1 MHTLGVDIVSNLL
14 EEMPLALFRFEI
26 EGGGRMHYLSS
37 GIEKITGYQPIH
49 FLFQP
54 LSVFREGVLETDRL
68 QLGKLIHEAQ
78 KDNGSYEMTYRFRH
92 QYGSVRYLFEKG
104 TCYTDEYGRTWI
116 EGYVA
121 DMSQKKREDEQ
132 LQKKVQDLELL
143 SLVAERTG
151 NAVTITD
158 TEGKFVWVNEAFR
171 KLTGYDLYELEDKRF
186 GYSLDGPEI
195 TDAVRERVQQA
206 IRIKKPFHEEFLSYG
221 KLGRKYWVEVDSQPL
236 FNSVGEHVGFMTIE
250 NNITGRKL
258 MESNLKENEERYRL
272 IFDNALDGILLRDS
286 NGFFYSANQA
296 ALHILGYSEEE
307 IRTLKQDELV
317 LADDRLQKFISVR
330 NFHGSAKAELLFRRK
345 NGSFFHAD
353 VSSSN
358 FTTEKGEKNA
368 VIFFRDISDKKE
380 ALKKLAENE
389 ERYRMIFENS
399 MDGIVVRNE
408 HDVILSANEAACK
421 ILGFTK
427 DELLQIA
434 GSTLVADKG
443 EVFQQFYNER
453 EENGNAVA
461 ELQFN
466 CKDGSII
473 DVETSSA
480 IFQSGKEGKL
490 YVIVFKNI
498 TGQKIA
504 KRKQQELIKRLSLA
518 TASADTGI
526 WEVDPAKNEIFWD
539 ERMYEIFG
547 FYNPVNSPLPIDI
560 WKIALHKEDAPLLR
574 DAITRLIEGK
584 VDKDFIEYRIYLP
597 DGTMRYVE
605 AHAIVDLDKNGK
617 VSRLIGT
624 NRDVTDSVLDKQRL
638 LMQNNTLREIAVAQ
652 SHEVRRPLANILA
665 VIELIKSNDALKDPE
680 LLEHLDAS
688 ANELDDLIKKIVTR
702 INLAEKQ

>member
-14 EEMPLALFRFEI
+14 DEMPLALFRFDT

-37 GIEKITGYQPIH
+37 GIEKITGYQPIY

-54 LSVFREGVLETDRL
+54 LSIFREGIVESDRL
-68 QLGKLIHEAQ
+68 QLGKHIHRAQ
-78 KDNGSYEMTYRFRH
+78 KENGSYEMTYRFRH
-92 QYGSVRYLFEKG
+92 QHGSIRYLFERG
-104 TCYTDEYGRTWI
+104 TFQSDEYGNVWV
-116 EGYVA
+116 EGYIA
-121 DMSQKKREDEQ
+121 DMSQKRREDDQ
-132 LQKKVQDLELL
+132 LQKKVHDLELL

-171 KLTGYDLYELEDKRF
+171 KLTGYELYELEDKRF

-195 TDAVRERVQQA
+195 SDLVRERVQQA
-206 IRIKKPFHEEFLSYG
+206 IRLKKPFHEEFLSYG

-317 LADDRLQKFISVR
+317 LADDRLQKFLSVR
-330 NFHGSAKAELLFRRK
+330 SFHGSAKAELLFRKK

-358 FTTEKGEKNA
+358 FITEKGDKNA
-368 VIFFRDISDKKE
+368 VIFFRDVTDRKE
-380 ALKKLAENE
+380 TLKKLAENE

-399 MDGIVVRNE
+399 MDGIMVRNE
-408 HDVILSANEAACK
+408 QDVILSANNAACK
-421 ILGFTK
+421 ILGYSK
-427 DELLQIA
+427 EELLQIP
-434 GSTLVADKG
+434 GSSIVADKG
-443 EVFQQFYNER
+443 EVFQDFYEER
-453 EENGNAVA
+453 EKSGNAVA
-461 ELQFN
+461 ELQFY
-466 CKDGSII
+466 CKDRTII

-480 IFQSGKEGKL
+480 IFKSGKEGKL
-490 YVIVFKNI
+490 YVVVFKNI

-504 KRKQQELIKRLSLA
+504 KRKQEELIKRLSLA

-526 WEVDPAKNEIFWD
+526 WEVDPVKSEIFWD
-539 ERMYEIFG
+539 KRMYEIFG
-547 FYNPVNSPLPIDI
+547 FNNPAQSPQPIDI
-560 WKIALHKEDAPLLR
+560 WKTALHKEDAPLLR
-574 DAITRLIEGK
+574 DAITRLIECK
-584 VDKDFIEYRIYLP
+584 VDKDFIEYRIFLP
-597 DGTMRYVE
+597 DGTLRYVE
-605 AHAIVDLDKNGK
+605 AHAIVDLDKSGK

-665 VIELIKSNDALKDPE
+665 VIELIKGNDALKDPE

-688 ANELDDLIKKIVTR
+688 ANELDELIKKIVAR